1 MRDANRYFLLS
12 RSAAIGTLTA
22 TLLLCA
28 SPLAL
33 ADTTSG
39 GVSWPDTTV
48 YQKPA
53 FISIT
58 TPNEAT
64 APNKYYVDMT
74 AGSGTTCSQA
84 APCNDVTVTIGKAG
98 TTGTGAFIYVKGSGY
113 LNLNGV
119 TFYGSPGSEIVIKP
133 WPGSSTPAVFTAQSG
148 CNRPNANTVSQ
159 IGGTVHDIIIDGGP
173 NMLFT
178 FKGSG
183 CTGNQNGYDLVV
195 CANDLTVYRVELDG
209 NNSGGPVFGPAVG
222 SGCNQQHMKMIN
234 SDITNG
240 GNYYGVYGGGGTS
253 CSAGDTTFTDMR
265 FLNNV
270 IRHADGR
277 GIQIEPRANSDGL
290 TITGNVF
297 YDIGYDRSG
306 NNAGPSAAVQP
317 AISCN
322 GSTNHILIAN
332 NMMWNLGGG
341 CVRVDFGGVGGA
353 STFQILNNT
362 CWDYAKASGAAN
374 TSSHG
379 IGSPSSS
386 NAAEVRNNIIIGDNQ
401 PGTVCALDCTRSG
414 SFVTG
419 TNMCESTA
427 GGCGSNSVTA
437 TAAQAFSTTSPS
449 LAFLMPSSNSPA
461 IGAGADLYS
470 EAVTIDYLAAA
481 RPSSGAFTIGAVQGA
496 ASSTGGPPAPPPT
509 PSPPTLTVS

>member
-1 MRDANRYFLLS
+1 MRDTTRNVFLT
-12 RSAAIGTLTA
+12 RTAAVCSLIA
-22 TLLLCA
+22 TLLLCV

-48 YQKPA
+48 YHKPA

-58 TPNEAT
+58 VPSESGT
-64 APNKYYVDMT
+64 ANKYYVDMT
-74 AGSGTTCSQA
+74 NGSGTICSQA
-84 APCNDVTVTIGKAG
+84 APCNDITAVQGKAG
-98 TTGTGAFIYVKGSGY
+98 TTGGPAYIYVKGNGY
-113 LNLNGV
+113 LNLSSGN
-119 TFYGSPGSEIVIKP
+119 FYGSRGSEIVVKP
-133 WPGSSTPAVFTAQSG
+133 WPNSSTPAVWTAQAG
-148 CNRPNANTVSQ
+148 CNRPNANTISQ
-159 IGGTVHDIIIDGGP
+159 NGATIHDLIFDGGP

-195 CANDLTVYRVELDG
+195 CANDLTLYRVELDG
-209 NNSGGPVFGPAVG
+209 NNSSGPVFGPAVG

-240 GNYYGVYGGGGTS
+240 GNYYGVYGGGGTG
-253 CSAGDTTFTDMR
+253 CSAGDTTFTDMQ

-277 GIQIEPRANSDGL
+277 GIQIEPRANADGL
-290 TITGNVF
+290 TVTGNVF

-317 AISCN
+317 AASCN
-322 GSTNHILIAN
+322 GTTNHILIAN

-353 STFQILNNT
+353 STFRILNNT
-362 CWDYAKASGAAN
+362 CWDYAKASGTAN

-414 SFVTG
+414 SFVSSA
-419 TNMCESTA
+419 NVCESSA
-427 GGCGSNSVTA
+427 GGCGSTSVTA
-437 TAAQAFSTTSPS
+437 TAAQAFNTTSAA
-449 LAFLMPSSNSPA
+449 LNFLFPASPGPA
-461 IGAGADLYS
+461 IGAGTNLYS
-470 EAVTIDYLAAA
+470 EAVTIDFLGSA
-481 RPSSGAFTIGAVQGA
+481 RPSSGAFTIGAVQAG
-496 ASSTGGPPAPPPT
+496 PAPPP
-509 PSPPTLTVS
+509 PPPNAVPMAPTLTVS